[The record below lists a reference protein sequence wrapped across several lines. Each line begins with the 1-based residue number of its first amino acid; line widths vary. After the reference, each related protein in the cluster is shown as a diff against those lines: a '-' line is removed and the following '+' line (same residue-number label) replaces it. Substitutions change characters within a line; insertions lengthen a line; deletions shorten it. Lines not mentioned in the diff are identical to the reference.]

1 MEDPV
6 SVQMCGPHKA
16 TSNDVSGNICRPGG
30 QPAPASV
37 PETSR
42 SHWAL
47 STPLKRCEKL
57 C

>member
-1 MEDPV
+1 MA
-6 SVQMCGPHKA
+6 VQMCGQHKA
-16 TSNDVSGNICRPGG
+16 TSNDVSGRICRRGG